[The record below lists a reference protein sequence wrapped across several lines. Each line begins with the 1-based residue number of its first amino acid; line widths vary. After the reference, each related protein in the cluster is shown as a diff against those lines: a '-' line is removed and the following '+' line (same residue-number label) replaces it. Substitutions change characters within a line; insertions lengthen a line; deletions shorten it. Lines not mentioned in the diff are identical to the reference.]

1 MSPSVQAAET
11 GQERHMQ
18 SISNFTR
25 WLDTLT
31 SERQLE
37 DRVDEA
43 LTELRLAQDL
53 VTLRT
58 KRGFTQA
65 ELAHRLGVSQPAIAK
80 IESGRAA
87 NLQLKTLLR
96 IATTLGGEV
105 VLKLR
110 EKASTPAADSAR
122 RKLVGARRRRPASAA
137 R

>member
-1 MSPSVQAAET
+1 MPST
-11 GQERHMQ
+11 
-18 SISNFTR
+18 INFTQ
-25 WLDTLT
+25 WLDGLT

-43 LTELRLAQDL
+43 LSELQLAQDL
-53 VTLRT
+53 VALRE

-65 ELAHRLGVSQPAIAK
+65 ELARRLGVSQPAIAK

-110 EKASTPAADSAR
+110 EKTSTPGADSAR
-122 RKLVGARRRRPASAA
+122 RKTAGARRRQPATAV